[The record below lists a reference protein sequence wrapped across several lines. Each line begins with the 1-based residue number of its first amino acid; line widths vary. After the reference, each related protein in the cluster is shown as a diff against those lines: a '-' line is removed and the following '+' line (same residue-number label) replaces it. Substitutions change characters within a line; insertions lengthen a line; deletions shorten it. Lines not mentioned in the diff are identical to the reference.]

1 MSDLK
6 ILKEKNEEN
15 EVFASSKAA
24 MESKIAQI
32 VLGRFD
38 CWITDTGR
46 MIFTVKKNSNSQ
58 RICEKLARTESLLT
72 VKKRKVVKRAL
83 VDLITMVIW
92 PFNPTWS
99 VIWKP

>member
-1 MSDLK
+1 MLLVKWNLLITTKLFLQPFLERGFNYYMSDLK

-38 CWITDTGR
+38 C
-46 MIFTVKKNSNSQ
+46 
-58 RICEKLARTESLLT
+58 
-72 VKKRKVVKRAL
+72 
-83 VDLITMVIW
+83 
-92 PFNPTWS
+92 
-99 VIWKP
+99 

>member
-1 MSDLK
+1 MLLVKWNLLITTKLFLRPFLERGFNYYMSDLK

-38 CWITDTGR
+38 C
-46 MIFTVKKNSNSQ
+46 
-58 RICEKLARTESLLT
+58 
-72 VKKRKVVKRAL
+72 
-83 VDLITMVIW
+83 
-92 PFNPTWS
+92 
-99 VIWKP
+99 

>member
-6 ILKEKNEEN
+6 IIIEKNEEN

-38 CWITDTGR
+38 C
-46 MIFTVKKNSNSQ
+46 
-58 RICEKLARTESLLT
+58 
-72 VKKRKVVKRAL
+72 
-83 VDLITMVIW
+83 
-92 PFNPTWS
+92 
-99 VIWKP
+99 

>member
-6 ILKEKNEEN
+6 ILIEKNEEN

-38 CWITDTGR
+38 CWIADKAEWFLQWKRIRTHNE
-46 MIFTVKKNSNSQ
+46 FVK
-58 RICEKLARTESLLT
+58 SLPEPR
-72 VKKRKVVKRAL
+72 VY
-83 VDLITMVIW
+83 
-92 PFNPTWS
+92 
-99 VIWKP
+99 